1 MPKPNKFGESKGL
14 QPYTELAVMKLGKN
28 SLGLST
34 KQIGELRAQV
44 FQDMAAQIKSAFEV
58 LGGSRIWSNQQVAVF
73 KALLNKVLPD
83 ITANYHLIQNE
94 DEDPRRLSRDQLER
108 IAASA
113 LAKVPNNVDVIEGT
127 KAADDI
133 ADSQVMKLVS
143 IPGNVEIKEASVKEI
158 IRYARN
164 SRPAQTIR
172 RRRYHARRVRAA
184 YAKAHFGAASAS
196 RSEVQDGAGASDG
209 RGDDGQGRA

>member
-1 MPKPNKFGESKGL
+1 MPKPNKFGEPKGL

-44 FQDMAAQIKSAFEV
+44 FQDMAAQIRNAFEV
-58 LGGSRIWSNQQVAVF
+58 LGGSRIWSTQQVAVF

-83 ITANYHLIQNE
+83 LTANYHMVQSE
-94 DEDPRRLSRDQLER
+94 DDDPRRLSRDQLEK

-113 LAKVPNNVDVIEGT
+113 LAKIPNTVDVIEGT
-127 KAADDI
+127 KAVDDI

-143 IPGNVEIKEASVKEI
+143 LPGNVDIKEASVKEI

-184 YAKAHFGAASAS
+184 YAKAHFGDAASS
-196 RSEVQDGAGASDG
+196 RSADQSGAGAPCG
-209 RGDDGQGRA
+209 HGDDGEGRV